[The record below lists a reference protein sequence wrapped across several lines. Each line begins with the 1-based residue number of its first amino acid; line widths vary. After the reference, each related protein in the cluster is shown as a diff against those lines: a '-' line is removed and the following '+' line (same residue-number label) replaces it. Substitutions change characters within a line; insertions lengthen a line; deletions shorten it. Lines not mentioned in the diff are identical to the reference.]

1 MQLKLLFSA
10 FLWCLLT
17 AITASAQNSW
27 RVGFGVNTSLATG
40 EAFKY
45 TLGGDIRAEKS
56 INGRFSGTI
65 SAGFTH
71 FFEKDHFLGFSQYGS
86 PYNVIPVKA
95 GFKYFAGRKFY
106 LGAELGAG
114 FAFEQWGTS
123 FLLSPSVGIAFN
135 NGLDLS
141 LRYEDF
147 TKSPA
152 TKAVSLRLGY
162 NVDARKLA
170 FHAKYDAIT
179 GWQLET
185 GLLYGQTLTGIQGG
199 VLGAEVSL
207 NKHLA
212 RNLEALVTTGYS
224 HYFTQSYSYYWGDIK
239 SLGGYINYAPNG
251 ITIRKAAQNIIP
263 LRAGI
268 RAYAGNRLYAGAEA
282 GVAFGI
288 KGRTSAVLS
297 PSLGLNFNNHLDA
310 GLRYDYF
317 KDDFQPGVLSFKLGY
332 RFSL

>member
-1 MQLKLLFSA
+1 MQLKSLLITLSS
-10 FLWCLLT
+10 CLLT
-17 AITASAQNSW
+17 AATASAQSSW
-27 RVGFGVNTSLATG
+27 HVGFGVNAGPATG

-45 TLGGDIRAEKS
+45 TLGGDIRAEKM
-56 INGRFSGTI
+56 FSNRVTGTL

-71 FFEKDHFLGFSQYGS
+71 FFEKDHFRSYSQYGS

-95 GFKYFAGRKFY
+95 GVKYFAGRQFY
-106 LGAELGAG
+106 LAGELGAG

-123 FLLSPSVGIAFN
+123 FLWSPSVGFAFN

-170 FHAKYDAIT
+170 FHAKNDATT
-179 GWQLET
+179 GWQLEM

-239 SLGGYINYAPNG
+239 SLGGSINYASNG

-282 GVAFGI
+282 GAAIGI
-288 KGRTSAVLS
+288 NGPTSVVLA
-297 PSLGLNFNNHLDA
+297 PSLGLNFNHINVSA
-310 GLRYDYF
+310 RYDYF
-317 KDDFQPGVLSFKLGY
+317 KSDYQPDVLSLRLGY
-332 RFSL
+332 KFNL